1 MLGMSTRTA
10 TILSDS
16 SQYKCESLCRYSSR
30 SGRASALLKPRAML
44 TSAIMLRRSLSGV
57 FASSRVAGREAERTN
72 RRGQDKSRKVRP
84 VGWGRKHQQILMTP
98 QTLQI
103 PGTSCDFWQTRYC
116 C

>member
-1 MLGMSTRTA
+1 MLA
-10 TILSDS
+10 PVV
-16 SQYKCESLCRYSSR
+16 
-30 SGRASALLKPRAML
+30 A
-44 TSAIMLRRSLSGV
+44 LRRMLSEI
-57 FASSRVAGREAERTN
+57 FASSRVAGREEGRTN